1 MKSKVDKIDIDKL
14 VPVTVDLS
22 KLSDAVKNDVVKK
35 NVSNVK
41 IKDIEHKISDINN
54 LATNTNVN
62 AKINEVKN
70 KIPNVTNL
78 ATNNALTAVE
88 NKIHDHS
95 KYITTPEKL
104 TAENFTAR
112 LKQANIA
119 TKGDFADFVKKINNK
134 LKKLDSDKLNKTM
147 IN

>member
-112 LKQANIA
+112 FKQANIA